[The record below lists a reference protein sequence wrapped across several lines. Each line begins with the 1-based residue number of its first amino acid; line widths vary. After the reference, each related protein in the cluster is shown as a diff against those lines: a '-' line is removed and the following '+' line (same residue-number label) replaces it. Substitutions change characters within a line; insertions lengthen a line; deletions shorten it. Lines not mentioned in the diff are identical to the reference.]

1 MKTVAVDDEKV
12 TIVVKSLTHR
22 LVATATRAPT
32 ALLHM
37 PTTDEGMVP
46 RVAES
51 VGATVRVQLFRNKDD
66 NLLFEGKSQHG
77 GLEVHGD
84 VSMLLHG

>member
-1 MKTVAVDDEKV
+1 MDDDRVQVE
-12 TIVVKSLTHR
+12 VKSLTHR

-37 PTTDEGMVP
+37 PTVDEGMVP

-51 VGATVRVQLFRNKDD
+51 VGASISVALFDRKDK
-66 NLLFEGKSQHG
+66 LLFEGQSGHG

-84 VSMLLHG
+84 ISMLLCG